1 MKPPLQIKVSPRAQ
15 AQIEEVAAW
24 WRQNRPAAGTTVR
37 DEVARVFAII
47 SSQPGIG
54 VPERRRTI
62 RGLRRLNLSRIDY
75 YILYRETVDVL
86 EVLAFWHT
94 SRGRKPPL

>member
-1 MKPPLQIKVSPRAQ
+1 VNPPLQIKVSPRAQ
-15 AQIEEVAAW
+15 AQIEEAAAW
-24 WRQNRPAAGTTVR
+24 WRQNRPAGRTTVR

-54 VPERRRTI
+54 VPERRRRV

-75 YILYRETVDVL
+75 YILYRESADAL

-94 SRGRKPPL
+94 SRGRRPPL